1 MSTSVVTTYEGR
13 SQGWALV
20 RDYFELTKPRIA
32 MLVLVTVVVG
42 AFVGGWGPNVS
53 PIVLL
58 HALIGTTLVAA
69 SASAFNQWLE
79 RKSDARMG
87 RTADRPLPAGRLG
100 SREVVVFGLVTVLA
114 GVAWLL
120 LAVNLLAAV
129 LGIATWIIYVC
140 IYTPL
145 KSRTT
150 LNTIVGA
157 VAGALPVLIG
167 WAAVDGRIGLPAAT
181 LFTIVYLWQFPH
193 FMAIAFLYRE
203 DYARAGLKMLGSVE
217 GTLPRAG
224 AHAVTAALAL
234 VPVSMLPFVL
244 HLAGPVYLVG
254 AVLLGA
260 GYAAA
265 SLRFARSLDESS
277 ARRLLRVSLVYL
289 PALLVLLMLVPLFYP
304 WI

>member
-1 MSTSVVTTYEGR
+1 MSTSVVSTYAGR

-20 RDYFELTKPRIA
+20 RDYLELTKPRIA

-42 AFVGGWGPNVS
+42 AFVGGWGPNVE
-53 PIVLL
+53 PMRLL
-58 HALIGTTLVAA
+58 HALVGTALVAA

-79 RKSDARMG
+79 RRSDARMA

-100 SREVVVFGLVTVLA
+100 SREVILFGLLTLLLGVT
-114 GVAWLL
+114 WLL
-120 LAVNLLAAV
+120 WAVNLLAAL
-129 LGIATWIIYVC
+129 LGIATWVIYVC

-167 WAAVDGRIGLPAAT
+167 WAAVEGRIGLPAAT

-203 DYARAGLKMLGSVE
+203 DYARAGLKMLASVE
-217 GTLPRAG
+217 GSGPRAG

-234 VPVSMLPFVL
+234 VPVSLLPFML
-244 HLAGPVYLVG
+244 QLAGPVYLLG
-254 AVLLGA
+254 AVVLGA
-260 GYAAA
+260 AYASS
-265 SLRFARSLDESS
+265 SLRFARRLDETS
-277 ARRLLRVSLVYL
+277 ARGLLRISLVYL

-304 WI
+304 WL

>member
-1 MSTSVVTTYEGR
+1 MSTSVVSSYASR

-20 RDYFELTKPRIA
+20 RDYVELTKPRIA

-42 AFVGGWGPNVS
+42 AFVGGWGPNV
-53 PIVLL
+53 PPLVLL

-79 RKSDARMG
+79 RKTDARMA

-100 SREVVVFGLVTVLA
+100 SREVIAFGSVTLLTGVV
-114 GVAWLL
+114 WLL
-120 LAVNLLAAV
+120 AAVNLLAAL
-129 LGIATWIIYVC
+129 LGVATWVIYVC

-167 WAAVDGRIGLPAAT
+167 WAAVEGRIGLPAAT

-234 VPVSMLPFVL
+234 VPVSVLPFVL
-244 HLAGPVYLVG
+244 QLAGPIYLSV
-254 AVLLGA
+254 AVALGA
-260 GYAAA
+260 AYAAA
-265 SLRFARSLDESS
+265 SLRFARTLDRAS